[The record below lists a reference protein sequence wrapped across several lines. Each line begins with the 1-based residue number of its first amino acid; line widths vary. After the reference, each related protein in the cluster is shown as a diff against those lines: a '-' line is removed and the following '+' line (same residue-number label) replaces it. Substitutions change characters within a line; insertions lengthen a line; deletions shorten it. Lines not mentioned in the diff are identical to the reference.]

1 MGLLILYGV
10 KLQFAILVFK
20 YREIV
25 FESLHVS
32 QSPLT
37 IFFVIVRDS
46 FLGVDTLA
54 EEQIFIF
61 IISYP
66 DPNFQILFLFCSRSP
81 SWEYSIFI
89 YVYIGIKFLW
99 IVIFLTFLLFK
110 NLHLMMLILCLF
122 TFFSLLPLSFSFI
135 LVLKMFLCFS
145 SPPFFPAY
153 ALCVFTYSHL
163 LVHTPSFLF
172 SAPFTQHA
180 LGYILLFSHHPSL

>member
-1 MGLLILYGV
+1 MFWNYICAHKKCLFSLYYWPICKLYCTLGLLILYSI
-10 KLQFAILVFK
+10 KLQFAILVLK

-37 IFFVIVRDS
+37 IFFLVVRDS

-89 YVYIGIKFLW
+89 YVYIVIKFLW
-99 IVIFLTFLLFK
+99 IVIFP
-110 NLHLMMLILCLF
+110 NI
-122 TFFSLLPLSFSFI
+122 S
-135 LVLKMFLCFS
+135 
-145 SPPFFPAY
+145 
-153 ALCVFTYSHL
+153 AL
-163 LVHTPSFLF
+163 
-172 SAPFTQHA
+172 
-180 LGYILLFSHHPSL
+180 